1 MSNHKKVEDENTGI
15 HMDRIIGMVPCK
27 THTAEIGQACW
38 NLVSAKGLLKAICDK
53 RARSAGA
60 NGQITP
66 YKNPAATRFKKKEY
80 TR

>member
-1 MSNHKKVEDENTGI
+1 MSNHTKVYDENDGI

-38 NLVSAKGLLKAICDK
+38 NLESARGLLRAICDK

-60 NGQITP
+60 NGHITP
-66 YKNPAATRFKKKEY
+66 YNNPAANRIKKEY
-80 TR
+80 KR